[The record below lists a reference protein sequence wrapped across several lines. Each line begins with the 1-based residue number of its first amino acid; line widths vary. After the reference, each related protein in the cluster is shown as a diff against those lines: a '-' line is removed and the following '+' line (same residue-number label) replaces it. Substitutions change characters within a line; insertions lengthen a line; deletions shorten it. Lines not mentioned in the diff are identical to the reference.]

1 MDLSELIK
9 AAKYASRNA
18 YAPYSKFKVGAAV
31 LTKDG
36 SVFTGVNVENA
47 SFSATICAERV
58 AVASAVSAGK
68 LEFSTLV
75 IYTKDGKIYPC
86 GVCRQFLA
94 EFGDFDIVLADD
106 SGRNTECKLSELLP
120 NAFLNF

>member
-1 MDLSELIK
+1 MDLNELIK
-9 AAKYASRNA
+9 AAKNVVRNA

-36 SVFTGVNVENA
+36 SIFTGTNVENA
-47 SFSATICAERV
+47 SLSATICAERV

-68 LEFSTLV
+68 QEFVALV
-75 IYTKDGKIYPC
+75 VYAKDNKVYPC
-86 GVCRQFLA
+86 GICRQFLA
-94 EFGDFDIVLADD
+94 EFGDFDIILADD
-106 SGRNTECKLSELLP
+106 SGRNAEYKLSELLP

>member
-36 SVFTGVNVENA
+36 SIFTGANVENA
-47 SFSATICAERV
+47 SFSASICAERV

-68 LEFSTLV
+68 IEFLTLV
-75 IYTKDGKIYPC
+75 IYTKDGKTYPC

-94 EFGDFDIVLADD
+94 EFGDFDIILADD